1 MKFTKQIVA
10 IAAITVCCIGNE
22 FPAQAKQ
29 LISDRRVGEV
39 LGEVQCGTRDIH
51 NAMRYLNAMQVP
63 TYKLTNHNESIAM
76 GYRAKARW
84 C

>member
-10 IAAITVCCIGNE
+10 IAAITVCCMGNE
-22 FPAQAKQ
+22 FPAKAGQ
-29 LISDRRVGEV
+29 LISDRREV

-51 NAMRYLNAMQVP
+51 NAVRYLNAMGVP
-63 TYKLTNHNESIAM
+63 KRKLLTHTESTAM
-76 GYRAKARW
+76 GYRATIRR

>member
-1 MKFTKQIVA
+1 MKFTKQIIA
-10 IAAITVCCIGNE
+10 IAAITVCCMGNE

-29 LISDRRVGEV
+29 LISDRRIGEI

-51 NAMRYLNAMQVP
+51 NAVRYLNAMGISNRKIFN
-63 TYKLTNHNESIAM
+63 TTESMSM
-76 GYRAKARW
+76 GYRATIRR

>member
-10 IAAITVCCIGNE
+10 IAAITVCCMGNE

-39 LGEVQCGTRDIH
+39 LAEVQCGTRDIH
-51 NAMRYLNAMQVP
+51 NAVRYLNAMGVP
-63 TYKLTNHNESIAM
+63 KRKLLTHTESTAM
-76 GYRAKARW
+76 GYRATIRR

>member
-10 IAAITVCCIGNE
+10 IAAITICCMGNE

-29 LISDRRVGEV
+29 MISDRRVGEV

-51 NAMRYLNAMQVP
+51 NAVRYLNAMGVP
-63 TYKLTNHNESIAM
+63 ERKLTTHTESTAM
-76 GYRAKARW
+76 GYRATIRR

>member
-1 MKFTKQIVA
+1 MKFTKQIIA
-10 IAAITVCCIGNE
+10 IAAITVCCMGNE
-22 FPAQAKQ
+22 FPAQASQ

-51 NAMRYLNAMQVP
+51 NAVRYLNAMGVP
-63 TYKLTNHNESIAM
+63 ERKLITHTESTEM
-76 GYRAKARW
+76 GYRATIRR

>member
-10 IAAITVCCIGNE
+10 IAAITVCCMGNE

-29 LISDRRVGEV
+29 LISDRRIGEV
-39 LGEVQCGTRDIH
+39 LGEVQCGKRDIY
-51 NAMRYLNAMQVP
+51 NALNYLNAMQVP
-63 TYKLTNHNESIAM
+63 KHKLTNHTESTAM
-76 GYRAKARW
+76 GYRAATRW

>member
-10 IAAITVCCIGNE
+10 IAAIIVCCMGNE

-39 LGEVQCGTRDIH
+39 LAEVQCGTRDIH
-51 NAMRYLNAMQVP
+51 NAVRYLNAMGVP
-63 TYKLTNHNESIAM
+63 ERKLVTHTESTAM
-76 GYRAKARW
+76 GYRATIRR